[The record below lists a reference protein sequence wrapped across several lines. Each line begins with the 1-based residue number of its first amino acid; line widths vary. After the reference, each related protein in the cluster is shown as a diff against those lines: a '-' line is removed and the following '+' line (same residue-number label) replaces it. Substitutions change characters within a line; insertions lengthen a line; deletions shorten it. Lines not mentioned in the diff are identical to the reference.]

1 MENAMNGVLENY
13 DAEIDLV
20 LAYHKG
26 DVRAAIESLLK
37 DREFLIKEV
46 EYASIAVTHGQRAN
60 SYKRAA

>member
-1 MENAMNGVLENY
+1 MNGVLENY

-26 DVRAAIESLLK
+26 DVRAAIEALLK
-37 DREFLIKEV
+37 DREFLLKEV
-46 EYASIAVTHGQRAN
+46 EYASLAVNHGQRAS

>member
-1 MENAMNGVLENY
+1 MNGVLDNL

-46 EYASIAVTHGQRAN
+46 EYATIAVTHGQRAS